1 MEQDLNS
8 NIGYLIRANDN
19 STVII
24 NSGNFV
30 AGLTCVQAGN
40 NAKVKVYGGNFNVLV
55 DWQNV
60 YWHFNLIDN
69 SKATIT
75 IYGGTFV
82 NYDPSNSKTENPVA
96 DFVADG
102 YTVEVSD
109 NDGNPL
115 YTVVPD
121 TEDAE

>member
-1 MEQDLNS
+1 MWSLYATGDPVVDIMNKYKKIMPSVGVPPKSYTIQTLN
-8 NIGYLIRANDN
+8 NEATDF
-19 STVII
+19 
-24 NSGNFV
+24 GNKFS
-30 AGLTCVQAGN
+30 
-40 NAKVKVYGGNFNVLV
+40 
-55 DWQNV
+55 
-60 YWHFNLIDN
+60 N

-115 YTVVPD
+115 YTVVPV